1 MDACWHNRAIAK
13 DWAGTGCL
21 FCQIAAGE
29 APAHITLDESGVMGF
44 LDIRPLF
51 PGHVII
57 IPKQHVQ
64 TVTDLPPELVEPV
77 FTAVGRAAAAVEA
90 AMGADGTFIAI
101 NNRVSQSV
109 PHLHIHVVPR
119 KRKDG
124 LRGFMWPRQRYPD
137 EAAMAATAGAIRAA
151 LGES

>member
-1 MDACWHNRAIAK
+1 
-13 DWAGTGCL
+13 
-21 FCQIAAGE
+21 
-29 APAHITLDESGVMGF
+29 MGF